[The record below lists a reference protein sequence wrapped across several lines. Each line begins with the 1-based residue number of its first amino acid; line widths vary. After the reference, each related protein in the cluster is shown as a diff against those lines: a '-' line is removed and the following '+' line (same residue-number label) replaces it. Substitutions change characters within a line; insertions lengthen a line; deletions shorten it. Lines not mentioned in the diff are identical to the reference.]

1 MLCVFVSLFCA
12 ASLFILKAE
21 EDEEGMNDAEED
33 DFKTDDDDD
42 DDVTEMEVENR
53 MQKRRKV
60 IFCSVIVRCFHPLS
74 PDVFSI

>member
-1 MLCVFVSLFCA
+1 MFFVSLFCA
-12 ASLFILKAE
+12 ASLFTLKAE
-21 EDEEGMNDAEED
+21 EDEEGLKDAEED
-33 DFKTDDDDD
+33 DFKTDDD

-60 IFCSVIVRCFHPLS
+60 IFFSVIVRCFHPLS